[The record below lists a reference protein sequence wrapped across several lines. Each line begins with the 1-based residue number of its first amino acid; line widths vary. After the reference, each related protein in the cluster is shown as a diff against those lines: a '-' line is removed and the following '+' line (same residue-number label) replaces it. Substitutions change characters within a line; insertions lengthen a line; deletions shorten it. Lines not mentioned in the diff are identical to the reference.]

1 MEGEDADFLS
11 DILNVDGAH
20 VAGLDEMQIPNT
32 QDSTRV
38 EEVQGSRSGT
48 KGGRRSKNFHWKED
62 EVVCLGWLAVS
73 KDPLN
78 GAYQSRTTFWGRV
91 HAYYEEKNESGVP
104 RTESS
109 IMHRWLTIQLQ
120 VNKFCSCYEVI
131 LRRNQSGKTI
141 QYKV

>member
-11 DILNVDGAH
+11 DILNVEGAH

-48 KGGRRSKNFHWKED
+48 KGGRRSKNFRWKED

-91 HAYYEEKNESGVP
+91 HAYYEEKNESRYKGRKEV
-104 RTESS
+104 
-109 IMHRWLTIQLQ
+109 RWDKEGTNLMCMIAYIYYFFY
-120 VNKFCSCYEVI
+120 VF
-131 LRRNQSGKTI
+131 G
-141 QYKV
+141 